1 MEAAASVSCP
11 QQDSHHRSTTSHP
24 PLLLYRLPPYRFTF
38 FIGQLFLTLLCALK
52 WGTFLFFGGFVALMT
67 LFVILCIPETKGVP
81 IEELSEVIIHKH
93 WLWSRV
99 VAGAPL
105 ETVTEDEPGSSRDD
119 LVAAKD
125 QGLAKVV

>member
-1 MEAAASVSCP
+1 MYLLFPSLLASC
-11 QQDSHHRSTTSHP
+11 
-24 PLLLYRLPPYRFTF
+24 RFTF

-52 WGTFLFFGGFVALMT
+52 WGTFLFFGGFVLLMT

-105 ETVTEDEPGSSRDD
+105 ETVSEDEPGSSGDD
-119 LVAAKD
+119 LAAAKD